1 MRPFAPRPRSMQ
13 RSMHGSAFTLVLGP
27 LLASSALGCSF
38 SAGEGPA
45 DAEVGNAQAALVTIE
60 RSAGEAARADVVV
73 RVVRAHGGPLDEAAI
88 RLAGLGD
95 ELPALGTCAVFG
107 GSLGRAGG
115 SGAGG
120 SAFGMR
126 SLELVDLGGVAV
138 EVGDALRAPL
148 VARHVPDPAGVLS
161 GLVYNARI
169 AAESAAQLTPRAVVT
184 VRAAGATGDVDAVAF
199 AATITIPRDV
209 TDVRLAGQD
218 PRELATPIATG
229 AGPSVELTW
238 AAPEPE
244 DLAPGTLDTLGVDV
258 RPLDTT
264 RPGLRCAFPDTGRAT
279 IPAFPTASAIDE
291 GTLTLH
297 RIRRE
302 RFRVEAGRGH
312 GRESDGEIRFD
323 AARSV
328 PYVRKTRPAL

>member
-1 MRPFAPRPRSMQ
+1 MRPFAPRPRAMQ
-13 RSMHGSAFTLVLGP
+13 RSTHGSAFTLVLGP

-45 DAEVGNAQAALVTIE
+45 DEVGNAQAALVTIE

-73 RVVRAHGGPLDEAAI
+73 RVVRAHGGARSTRPRSGSRASVTSSPRSAPARCLAA
-88 RLAGLGD
+88 RSDAQAARARVA
-95 ELPALGTCAVFG
+95 PRSACVASSSSTSAAWQSRSVMRCARRW
-107 GSLGRAGG
+107 SR
-115 SGAGG
+115 
-120 SAFGMR
+120 GMCR
-126 SLELVDLGGVAV
+126 TPV
-138 EVGDALRAPL
+138 
-148 VARHVPDPAGVLS
+148 GVLS

-184 VRAAGATGDVDAVAF
+184 VRAARRHGDVDVVAF

-209 TDVRLAGQD
+209 TDVRLGGQD

-229 AGPSVELTW
+229 TGPSVELTW

-244 DLAPGTLDTLGVDV
+244 DLTPGTLDTLGVDV